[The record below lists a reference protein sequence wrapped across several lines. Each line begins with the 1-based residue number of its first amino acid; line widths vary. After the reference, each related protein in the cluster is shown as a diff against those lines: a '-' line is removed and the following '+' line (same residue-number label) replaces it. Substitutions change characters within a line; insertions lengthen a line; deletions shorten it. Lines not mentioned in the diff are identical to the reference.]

1 VLSNDVCVIENL
13 PDIDDVTSCYKAL
26 TKLGAKCEFRDKHT
40 LVIDSRPLNSY
51 TAVCENVKKIR
62 ASYYLAGAFL
72 GRFGRAEVTM
82 PGGCNIG
89 PRPIDYHIKGF
100 EALGAKVTI
109 ENGIIKA
116 VTDGLKGASIYLD
129 FASVGATIN
138 IMLAA
143 VYAKGVTTI
152 ENAAREPHVVDC
164 ANFLNKLGAKI
175 KGAGTNVIKITGVKE
190 LTGGEYA
197 LIPDQIEAG
206 TYMIASAVTGGDVTV
221 KNIIPTHMDSIS
233 AKLQEMNCVISEG
246 DDYIRVQGP
255 EKLASVN
262 VKSMVYPGFPTD
274 LQPQMTACLCYA
286 HGTSI
291 ITETV
296 FENRFQYIN
305 ELRRLGCNITVE
317 GRIAVIEGPRQLT
330 GAEVTA
336 TDIRAGVALIIAALN
351 ANGKTDI
358 GNIKYIDRGYENIER
373 KLKSLGSDIERV
385 KY

>member
-1 VLSNDVCVIENL
+1 VD
-13 PDIDDVTSCYKAL
+13 
-26 TKLGAKCEFRDKHT
+26 
-40 LVIDSRPLNSY
+40 
-51 TAVCENVKKIR
+51 ENVTKIR
-62 ASYYLAGAFL
+62 GSYYLVGAFL
-72 GRFGRAEVTM
+72 GRFGKAEVAL
-82 PGGCNIG
+82 PGGCNFG
-89 PRPIDYHIKGF
+89 SRPIDYHIKGF
-100 EALGAKVTI
+100 EALGASVTI

-116 VTDGLKGASIYLD
+116 FAESLKGTKIYLD

-175 KGAGTNVIKITGVKE
+175 KGAGTNNIRITGVKE
-190 LTGGEYA
+190 LNGGEYT

-206 TYMIASAVTGGDVTV
+206 TYMIAAAVTGGDVTV

-233 AKLQEMNCVISEG
+233 AKLAEMNCSITDG
-246 DDYIRVQGP
+246 DDFIRIVGP
-255 EKLASVN
+255 ERLTAAN

-291 ITETV
+291 VTETV

-317 GRIAVIEGPRQLT
+317 GRIAVIEGPKQLT
-330 GAEVTA
+330 GAKVTA
-336 TDIRAGVALIIAALN
+336 TDCRAGVALIIAALN

-358 GNIKYIDRGYENIER
+358 GNIKYIDRGYENIEK
-373 KLKSLGSDIERV
+373 KLKSLGADIERV
-385 KY
+385 IK